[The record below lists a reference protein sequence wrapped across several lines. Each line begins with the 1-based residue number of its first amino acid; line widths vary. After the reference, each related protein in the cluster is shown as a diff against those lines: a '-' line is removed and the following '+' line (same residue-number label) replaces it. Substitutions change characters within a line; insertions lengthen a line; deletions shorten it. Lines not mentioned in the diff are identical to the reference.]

1 MSTQQSNPG
10 QYNDTDCKDC
20 KDIDNLTQKTITA
33 ERQKLCT
40 ILYDTSGTVTKMEK
54 RFHGEKE
61 IYHEKKRL
69 FTWTETNYKLY
80 RNLEITV
87 GVELLQT
94 NESVKA
100 NVTAI
105 GDLNTKLHA
114 QLKNNIA
121 KGIKDLRAKINDL
134 KDASCKLSSSL
145 TEKCNVAQWKALT
158 GNGPENCKEGNRES
172 IPACKDA
179 EEIFKEL
186 VNKPLGLLSDYDSLF
201 QSSYDVVG
209 IQLFSNLDT
218 LAPLQKDLETFSK
231 SFEAQVNSTMKLREQ
246 DLKNCQNDLVKS
258 VTDLTK
264 AAMDRNSTRSD
275 FEGYKD
281 AVTFLCCPV
290 CGCVQEPDGHQH
302 KDGDCG
308 CKHDGRLKQCEKD
321 ICWIC
326 DDVKK
331 TFCCTKPEP
340 PNTNDNKS
348 C

>member
-1 MSTQQSNPG
+1 MSTQQSNTD
-10 QYNDTDCKDC
+10 QYNNTDCKEC
-20 KDIDNLTQKTITA
+20 KDQDNLSQKVITA

-40 ILYDTSGTVTKMEK
+40 SLYDTSGMVVQMEK

-94 NESVKA
+94 NESIKT
-100 NVTAI
+100 NVATI
-105 GDLNTKLHA
+105 SKLNKDLNA
-114 QLKNNIA
+114 QLKIIA
-121 KGIKDLRAKINDL
+121 KGIKDLRPKINDL

-158 GNGPENCKEGNRES
+158 GNGPENCKESNRES

-179 EEIFKEL
+179 EEIFKDL
-186 VNKPLGLLSDYDSLF
+186 VNKPLSLLSDYDSLF

-218 LAPLQKDLETFSK
+218 LDPLQKDLETFSK
-231 SFEAQVNSTMKLREQ
+231 SFEGQVNTTMKLREQ

-281 AVTFLCCPV
+281 AVAFLCCPV
-290 CGCVQEPDGHQH
+290 CGCVQEPGSHHH

-321 ICWIC
+321 ICCIC
-326 DDVKK
+326 EDVKK

-340 PNTNDNKS
+340 PHTDEKS
-348 C
+348 NC